1 MARHASSSR
10 ARPSIYDVAVRAGVS
25 HMTVSRVINGH
36 TNIKE
41 STREHV
47 LRVIEELGYQ
57 PSSVARA
64 LASRQSRSVG
74 VIVDAADHYGPKNTL
89 LAIERAAREVG
100 YTVAAFSLNGLG
112 DGGIRD
118 GIADLS
124 SHGVDAMC
132 MIAPRTSSLLAVTGA
147 PLDVPTVVAG
157 DVDDRPSMITVAVDQ
172 GHGASLV
179 AEHLVGLG
187 HRSILHL
194 AGPLDWIDAQARE
207 RSWRAEMQRRGL
219 ESRTLVGDW
228 SSDFGYEVGARHPLD
243 DVSAVFASNDQMALG
258 LLHGLSTRGIRV
270 PDDIAVVGYD
280 DAPESRHLLPPLTTV
295 RQDFDAVGKAALQAV
310 LDAIEGRPVQAR
322 QRVLPELVVRA
333 STVGSGSQA
342 QRLAPARALEVEAP
356 LESAI

>member
-1 MARHASSSR
+1 MARHASSSPG
-10 ARPSIYDVAVRAGVS
+10 RPSIYDVALRAGVS
-25 HMTVSRVINGH
+25 HMTVSRVINDH
-36 TNIKE
+36 PNIKE

-47 LRVIEELGYQ
+47 KHVIAELGYQ

-100 YTVAAFSLNGLG
+100 YTVAAFSLSGWGDTTVREGL
-112 DGGIRD
+112 
-118 GIADLS
+118 ADLS
-124 SHGVDAMC
+124 GHGVDAVC
-132 MIAPRTSSLLAVTGA
+132 MIAPRTSSLVAVTGA
-147 PLDVPTVVAG
+147 PLEVPTVVVG
-157 DVDDRPSMITVAVDQ
+157 DIDDRPPMITVAVDQ

-179 AEHLVGLG
+179 AEHLVSLG

-207 RSWRAEMQRRGL
+207 RSWRREMQERGL
-219 ESRTLVGDW
+219 ATRTLVGDW

-295 RQDFDAVGKAALQAV
+295 RQDFHAVGRAALRTV
-310 LDAIEGRPVQAR
+310 LDAIEGRPVEAR
-322 QRVLPELVVRA
+322 QRIVPELIVRA
-333 STVGSGSQA
+333 STVGGEE
-342 QRLAPARALEVEAP
+342 QR
-356 LESAI
+356 